1 MIVRRRII
9 SVNWAK
15 EKDLN
20 WEGKIIKRNSIEKRK
35 ANLIY

>member
-9 SVNWAK
+9 NVKWAK